1 MKILKKVGYKRQNR
15 IKTRWVILNQ
25 SWGQNRGD
33 FFKLPCRLLYSYEV
47 MRWSMS
53 ENLENS
59 TFQAVL
65 AYYSD
70 PCKSV
75 KNEDL
80 SKLFIG
86 DLEHTYSYPDLKGF
100 GRSTSSAL

>member
-1 MKILKKVGYKRQNR
+1 
-15 IKTRWVILNQ
+15 
-25 SWGQNRGD
+25 
-33 FFKLPCRLLYSYEV
+33 
-47 MRWSMS
+47 MRWSVS
-53 ENLENS
+53 ENLQNS

-86 DLEHTYSYPDLKGF
+86 DLEHTYS
-100 GRSTSSAL
+100 

>member
-1 MKILKKVGYKRQNR
+1 
-15 IKTRWVILNQ
+15 
-25 SWGQNRGD
+25 
-33 FFKLPCRLLYSYEV
+33 

-59 TFQAVL
+59 TFQAVW

-70 PCKSV
+70 PCKSA
-75 KNEDL
+75 KNEDM

-86 DLEHTYSYPDLKGF
+86 DLEHIYSQADLKGF
-100 GRSTSSAL
+100 GYSTSSAL

>member
-1 MKILKKVGYKRQNR
+1 MVKILFDAFNS
-15 IKTRWVILNQ
+15 INEWT
-25 SWGQNRGD
+25 
-33 FFKLPCRLLYSYEV
+33 YEV

-86 DLEHTYSYPDLKGF
+86 DLEHTYS
-100 GRSTSSAL
+100 

>member
-1 MKILKKVGYKRQNR
+1 
-15 IKTRWVILNQ
+15 
-25 SWGQNRGD
+25 
-33 FFKLPCRLLYSYEV
+33 
-47 MRWSMS
+47 MRWSVS
-53 ENLENS
+53 ENLQNS
-59 TFQAVL
+59 SFQAVW

-86 DLEHTYSYPDLKGF
+86 DLEHTYSQADLKGF
-100 GRSTSSAL
+100 GYSTSSAL